1 MPIASHRGIH
11 HSFIRS
17 GGVIAAINA
26 MTQSM
31 SGSLVGEKGAGRNKA
46 LRLPEAGGL
55 RGQPELVWISA

>member
-26 MTQSM
+26 MPQSM
-31 SGSLVGEKGAGRNKA
+31 SGSLVGEKGAGRKRRWAKKA
-46 LRLPEAGGL
+46 LGEKGAPA
-55 RGQPELVWISA
+55 A

>member
-1 MPIASHRGIH
+1 MPIESHRGIH

-26 MTQSM
+26 MPQSM
-31 SGSLVGEKGAGRNKA
+31 SRFLSGQKKV